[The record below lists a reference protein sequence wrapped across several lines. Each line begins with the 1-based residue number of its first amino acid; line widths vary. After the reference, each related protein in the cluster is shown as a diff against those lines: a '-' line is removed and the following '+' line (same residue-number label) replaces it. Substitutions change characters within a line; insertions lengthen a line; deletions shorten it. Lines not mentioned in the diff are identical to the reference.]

1 MNLISKLFLV
11 FYVSFFNYLY
21 SDHGERKTQ
30 LLSTYETGLFD
41 EGAAVIKEL
50 IMIFKRIIW
59 LYFIFSSVVNDNFYW
74 FL

>member
-30 LLSTYETGLFD
+30 LLSTYETGLFED
-41 EGAAVIKEL
+41 YLKQNKTHLLFESEFEL
-50 IMIFKRIIW
+50 NR
-59 LYFIFSSVVNDNFYW
+59 
-74 FL
+74 